1 MMGKIFDKNKK
12 EKKRRT
18 EERKANIEIKKK
30 EKRY

>member
-1 MMGKIFDKNKK
+1 MMGKIFDKNR
-12 EKKRRT
+12 KKRRT